1 MTTLETTLIVIMVIW
16 VIIMLRLVVEAML
29 VISDIK
35 KQLKFKKDNEEILL
49 NNIAEL
55 SKEIS
60 EKNNELRDAEV
71 IISSLKRK
79 NQ

>member
-1 MTTLETTLIVIMVIW
+1 MTTLETTLIVIMAIW
-16 VIIMLRLVVEAML
+16 VIIMLRIVVEAMI
-29 VISDIK
+29 VIDDIK
-35 KQLKFKKDNEEILL
+35 KQLRFKKDNEEVLL

-60 EKNNELRDAEV
+60 KKNHELHDAEV

>member
-55 SKEIS
+55 SKEIR

>member
-1 MTTLETTLIVIMVIW
+1 M
-16 VIIMLRLVVEAML
+16 
-29 VISDIK
+29 SDIK